1 MKWFIQQLILG
12 GHPHCN
18 SLSLSISNTQNTRLH
33 PRYSR
38 DGKQH
43 VFEITCRYPNMS
55 NAPTTASPNLVAYDV
70 AVRICV
76 ENKSYQKLTRDF
88 LWVSVGDDINLSLI

>member
-1 MKWFIQQLILG
+1 
-12 GHPHCN
+12 
-18 SLSLSISNTQNTRLH
+18 
-33 PRYSR
+33 
-38 DGKQH
+38 
-43 VFEITCRYPNMS
+43 MS

-76 ENKSYQKLTRDF
+76 ENKSYQKSTRDF